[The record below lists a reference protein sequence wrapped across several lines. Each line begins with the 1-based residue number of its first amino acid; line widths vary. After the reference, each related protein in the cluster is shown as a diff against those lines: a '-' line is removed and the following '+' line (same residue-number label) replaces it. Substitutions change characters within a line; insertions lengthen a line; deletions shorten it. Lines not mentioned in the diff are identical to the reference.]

1 MEEKN
6 TKKEN
11 KTNKLA
17 LIGIILIILAIF
29 LLLGFFLSGETKVSG
44 EWSGIEKSETIVCGI
59 SGKDYPFFTYN
70 KAQDK
75 TTKVNIIFDGDKI
88 TAISLT
94 HILYYDNEKAIIDSE
109 NLNHVAMN
117 ENFGT
122 DSLGFDALGLK
133 FSKFDE
139 GLQMSLY
146 TREVNDRMLKY
157 FMLDGTSTY
166 DMAKLQQIYESQG
179 FKCEINNK

>member
-1 MEEKN
+1 MEEKT
-6 TKKEN
+6 TKKKN
-11 KTNKLA
+11 KANKLA

-44 EWSGIEKSETIVCGI
+44 EWSGIEKSETIVCSI
-59 SGKDYPFFTYN
+59 SEKDYPFFTYD

-75 TTKVNIIFDGDKI
+75 TIKVNAIFNKDKI

-117 ENFGT
+117 ENFST

-133 FSKFDE
+133 FSKFDG

-146 TREVNDRMLKY
+146 TKEINDEMLKY
-157 FMLDGTSTY
+157 FMLNGANTY
-166 DMAKLQQIYESQG
+166 DMTEVQQIYESQG